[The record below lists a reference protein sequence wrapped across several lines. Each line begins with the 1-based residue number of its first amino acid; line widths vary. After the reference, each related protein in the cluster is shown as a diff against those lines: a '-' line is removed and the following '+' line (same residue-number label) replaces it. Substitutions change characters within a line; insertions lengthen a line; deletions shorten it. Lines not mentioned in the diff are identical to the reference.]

1 MPLRWRWLCERTPEH
16 PLQVLELRVHGVH
29 NTSPQSMLGV
39 TKGEIGQVAGDG
51 ITGVF
56 RTKDGKIPLRELKS
70 NIAVEAY
77 SWGALTSGV
86 TGIFGWVRRVA
97 WLFLLPF
104 ALLNISYWARPEL
117 GFRTEQT
124 ASGSVGPN
132 NESTEELKR
141 SARPSRSSARLLR
154 VAGLLLTAF
163 MVLTPLTV
171 VVDLVAWQCYQGG
184 TIGCPTLTGI
194 FDLLAREHVNTVTRR
209 LALASVPALLV
220 ILALW
225 FLSRQSLA
233 RYEEVRE
240 PSELAPAE
248 GESLLLRHPKL
259 WSGTRRTRRLQRLHT
274 AFALSVVVCY
284 TGIPAVF
291 TGGTPDWKAQHAYV
305 VLGLINACAVALAL
319 TAVIMV
325 LRTQPDDV
333 EYTKAAIADRKQPR
347 APQLLLWLAWS
358 LVVAHLAALWFPKF
372 ALDDNESLLGENV
385 WFIAIFIAL
394 TCVNVMTFLVG
405 RASMFTTVLAGIA
418 VVILAV
424 LSSTWVDDSSWD
436 LWPHMPHDDWWWP
449 VLRDD
454 SWPHERPW
462 LGVALIVLGVA
473 SLAWWHYIRYPARK
487 PSAHAIAWNGAG
499 ASIFFSA
506 ASWVALLF
514 TTSVV
519 VLSANY
525 LNGSGSVGDLGT
537 KFIQGPQDTKPSP
550 TSASLE
556 AEGDV
561 VVKGA
566 NILVKNHHITVRLG
580 SVSVDSFHQLPT
592 ASNKLPSVGTEAISL
607 PDQELRGATL
617 KLPAKLEGKVT
628 YENSCVFTVR
638 NISDIDNGIDK
649 RGHLRPCTGVTATT
663 RSHSGTLVALQ
674 DNGQLLIGTTKPVL
688 IRSLKP
694 PQIALTLPQVL
705 IWAPLGQL
713 LWAVLAAVIAF
724 ACWCRLRRKRVTEAI
739 CEQLKA
745 DGNVSAEDEAACFDA
760 RMTAAFPHRGEKLL
774 DLVGRAT
781 VALSIALILGSLT
794 GKPPWELSYLGW
806 TSSVA
811 TAALWV
817 ALGTA
822 TGLVWL
828 ASQVRKSESARKSV
842 GILWDLTT
850 FWPRAAHP
858 FSPPCYAERVV
869 PELLTRIKWA
879 TTDEIDGGGGA
890 NRVILSGHSQG
901 STLVIAAASRLPD
914 HNLQKIRIVTYGSQI
929 RTWYGRI
936 FPAVFG
942 PAAIGYVSTTGP
954 ATFGDPRPDAPV
966 TLSGDPGNSGYQPSY
981 TQKLEIAIK
990 KQEGSLLYRLDTME
1004 EGPCWVNLFRR
1015 TDPIGFRVFSDD
1027 DHRGQDTYVLEV
1039 PTKRE
1044 GDPGPRVMTHGGY
1057 PHTAEYRQTILD
1069 WTGESLPADSRPR
1082 VAKPPFQPQP

>member
-1 MPLRWRWLCERTPEH
+1 MALRWRWLCERTPER
-16 PLQVLELRVHGVH
+16 PQQVLELRVHGVH

-39 TKGEIGQVAGDG
+39 TKDEIGQVAGDG
-51 ITGVF
+51 ITGIF
-56 RTKDGKIPLRELKS
+56 RTKDGKIPLRELKP

-86 TGIFGWVRRVA
+86 AGIFGWVRRVA

-104 ALLNISYWARPEL
+104 ALLNLSYWARPEL

-132 NESTEELKR
+132 NESTQELKR

-184 TIGCPTLTGI
+184 TIGCPTLPGI
-194 FDLLAREHVNTVTRR
+194 FDLLASEHVNTVTRR
-209 LALASVPALLV
+209 LALGSVPALLV
-220 ILALW
+220 VLGLW
-225 FLSRQSLA
+225 LLSRQSLA

-248 GESLLLRHPKL
+248 GDSLLLRHPKL
-259 WSGTRRTRRLQRLHT
+259 WSGTMRTRRLQRLHT

-291 TGGTPDWKAQHAYV
+291 TGGTPDWKSQHAYL
-305 VLGLINACAVALAL
+305 VLGLIDACAVAVAL
-319 TAVIMV
+319 TAVSMV
-325 LRTQPDDV
+325 LRTQPDDI
-333 EYTKAAIADRKQPR
+333 ENTKAAIDDRKEPR
-347 APQLLLWLAWS
+347 VPLFLMWSAWS
-358 LVVAHLAALWFPKF
+358 VVVAHLAALWFPKF
-372 ALDDNESLLGENV
+372 AIDDSQSMLGENV
-385 WFIAIFIAL
+385 WFIAIFILL
-394 TCVNVMTFLVG
+394 TAVNVMTFLIG
-405 RASMFTTVLAGIA
+405 RASMFTTMLAGIA
-418 VVILAV
+418 VLILAV
-424 LSSTWVDDSSWD
+424 LSSTWVDNGSWD
-436 LWPHMPHDDWWWP
+436 LWPHTPHDDWWWP

-473 SLAWWHYIRYPARK
+473 SMALWHYWRYPARK
-487 PSAHAIAWNGAG
+487 SSAHAIAWNGAG

-537 KFIQGPQDTKPSP
+537 KFIGGAEDKPSA
-550 TSASLE
+550 TSTSLE

-566 NILVKNHHITVRLG
+566 NILVKNGDVSVRLG
-580 SVSVDSFHQLPT
+580 SVSVDSFHQLPA
-592 ASNKLPSVGTEAISL
+592 ASNNVPSVGAGTISL
-607 PDQELRGATL
+607 PDQRLRGVTL

-638 NISDIDNGIDK
+638 DVSDIDKGLDEN
-649 RGHLRPCTGVTATT
+649 GHLRPCTGVTATK
-663 RSHSGTLVALQ
+663 RSHSGTLAALQ
-674 DNGQLLIGTTKPVL
+674 DNGQLLIGTTQPVL

-724 ACWCRLRRKRVTEAI
+724 ACWCRLRRKRVADAI

-745 DGNVSAEDEAACFDA
+745 DGNVSAEDRAACFDA

-781 VALSIALILGSLT
+781 VAISITLILGSLT

-828 ASQVRKSESARKSV
+828 ASQVRKSESARKGV

-858 FSPPCYAERVV
+858 FAPPCYAERVV

-879 TTDEIDGGGGA
+879 TAEGKDGGGA
-890 NRVILSGHSQG
+890 DLVILSGHSQG
-901 STLVIAAASRLPD
+901 STLVVAAAIRLPD
-914 HNLQKIRIVTYGSQI
+914 HNLRKIRIITYGSQI

-942 PAAIGYVSTTGP
+942 PAAVGYVSTTGP
-954 ATFGDPRPDAPV
+954 ATFGDAWPDAPA
-966 TLSGDPGNSGYQPSY
+966 TLSDDPGNRSYQPSY
-981 TQKLEIAIK
+981 TQKLETAIN
-990 KQEGSLLYRLDTME
+990 KQKGSLLHRLDTME
-1004 EGPCWVNLFRR
+1004 DEPCWVNLFRR

-1027 DHRGQDTYVLEV
+1027 DHSGQDTYVLEV
-1039 PTKRE
+1039 PTKRA
-1044 GDPGPRVMTHGGY
+1044 GDTGPRVMTHGGY
-1057 PHTAEYRQTILD
+1057 PHTAEYRQTILA

-1082 VAKPPFQPQP
+1082 VAKPRFQPQP